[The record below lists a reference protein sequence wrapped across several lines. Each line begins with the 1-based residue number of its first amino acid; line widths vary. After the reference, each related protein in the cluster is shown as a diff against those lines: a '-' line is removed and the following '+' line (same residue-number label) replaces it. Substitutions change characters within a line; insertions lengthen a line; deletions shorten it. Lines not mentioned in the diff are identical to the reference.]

1 MEFLKHFQR
10 QKFGV
15 RPRRIIFKQE
25 NTENTYITWED
36 KMKPRIKLD
45 DGITSEEYQALAARW
60 EEMLSLA
67 ETIIWQN
74 YLNPRRELLCG
85 GRVLWLYLSGYT
97 VPSLPC

>member
-36 KMKPRIKLD
+36 KMKPRIELD

-67 ETIIWQN
+67 ETIIWQILGFAHN
-74 YLNPRRELLCG
+74 KQIFLLFI
-85 GRVLWLYLSGYT
+85 V
-97 VPSLPC
+97 